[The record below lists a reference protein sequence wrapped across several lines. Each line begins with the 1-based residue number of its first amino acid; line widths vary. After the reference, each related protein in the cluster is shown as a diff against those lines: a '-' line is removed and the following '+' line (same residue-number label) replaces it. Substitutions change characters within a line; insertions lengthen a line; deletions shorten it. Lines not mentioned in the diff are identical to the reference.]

1 MDREKLAGDRYSRH
15 RRIPEIGVTGQEKIS
30 GASVLV
36 VGSGGLGSPALLYL
50 AAAGVGNIGIVDFD
64 VVDLTNL
71 QRQVIFTESDI
82 GQHKATE
89 AARKVLALNSTVRVQ
104 VHNELLTSANART
117 IIGGYDIVIDATDN
131 FATRYLIND
140 ACILEGI
147 PCVWAS
153 ILRFDGQISVFG
165 LDKGPCYRC
174 VFPEPPTPGSIPS
187 CSDAGVLGA
196 MCGVIGSMQAVE
208 ALKLIVGVGE
218 PLAGVM
224 GIYDSMS
231 ASLNKVP
238 IARNPKCAV
247 CGDEPTVTELIDY
260 ALWCA
265 ASDLSLRRSE
275 LEELLVERD
284 SGVIDFDL
292 IDIREED
299 EVSGGMIPGAIHVP
313 MDQWS
318 RDDTRNAYL
327 HRDVIVYCKSGDRS
341 GALIREL
348 AEAGFARVRH
358 FPGGYVD
365 WCAKS

>member
-208 ALKLIVGVGE
+208 ALKPFKAAIRVDANGGWSVEDALEMMPWLAERGCEYVE
-218 PLAGVM
+218 QPLARGEE
-224 GIYDSMS
+224 DQ
-231 ASLNKVP
+231 LP
-238 IARNPKCAV
+238 
-247 CGDEPTVTELIDY
+247 ELF
-260 ALWCA
+260 
-265 ASDLSLRRSE
+265 RKRP
-275 LEELLVERD
+275 LLVVGPWSNLGKDKACDRRYPLLPPLGSSPIFGTHFIFFLNCFPRYQRNTQNHIFAAEDRNLERK
-284 SGVIDFDL
+284 L
-292 IDIREED
+292 
-299 EVSGGMIPGAIHVP
+299 
-313 MDQWS
+313 
-318 RDDTRNAYL
+318 
-327 HRDVIVYCKSGDRS
+327 DRKL
-341 GALIREL
+341 G
-348 AEAGFARVRH
+348 RH
-358 FPGGYVD
+358 I
-365 WCAKS
+365 